1 MAAVY
6 DLRVNEGD
14 WVSGTTMEDERFI
27 GFVESMEGNGLIK
40 VRITQCDRPETVGDW
55 AEAKLSKVTKLSD
68 FEPIS
73 ETPLRSL
80 IEIALMTKDRE
91 WFEELSGKLAAS
103 TAGQADKRMKKSRMA
118 TDFLLQPPSRLN
130 L

>member
-1 MAAVY
+1 MAAVN

-27 GFVESMEGNGLIK
+27 GFVESTEGNGLIK
-40 VRITQCDRPETVGDW
+40 IRITQCDRPETVGDS
-55 AEAKLSKVTKLSD
+55 AEAKLSKVNKLPV
-68 FEPIS
+68 FEPTS

-80 IEIALMTKDRE
+80 IEIALMAKDRE
-91 WFEELSGKLAAS
+91 WFEELSNKLAAS
-103 TAGQADKRMKKSRMA
+103 TADQADKRMKKNRLE

-130 L
+130 